1 MTVIVAGV
9 LVMIGVIIAGNSISN
24 AIQISTNALIE
35 HFEQE
40 VYVLAEDQD
49 QD

>member
-1 MTVIVAGV
+1 MAIVIAGL

-24 AIQISTNALIE
+24 SIQIATNALIE